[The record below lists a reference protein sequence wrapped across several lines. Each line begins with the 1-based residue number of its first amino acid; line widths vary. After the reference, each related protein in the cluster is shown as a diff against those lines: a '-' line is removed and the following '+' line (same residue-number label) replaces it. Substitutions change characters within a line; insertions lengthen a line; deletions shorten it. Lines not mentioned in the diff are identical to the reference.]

1 MRALFEQQQK
11 QFEEQRAAFL
21 QDREARAAETQQ
33 LLTNNNNLVSRIDEL
48 LRLGQTEQDRRQQL
62 ERELAEERARS
73 AQSRPLV
80 DVSKLGQKAP
90 EKFTNTEAA
99 WAGWSF
105 DYRNYLAAAN
115 PAARPALSFA
125 EQAGDTPLTEA
136 DVAARGWTVVSDQ
149 LYSSLVGFTQGESK
163 SIVRNTTEG
172 GEQYEPL
179 ANT

>member
-21 QDREARAAETQQ
+21 ADREARAAEAQT
-33 LLTNNNNLVSRIDEL
+33 LLDNNTKLVARIDEL
-48 LRLGQTEQDRRQQL
+48 LSMGQTEQDRRLQL

-90 EKFTNTEAA
+90 DKFTNTEAA
-99 WAGWSF
+99 WVGWSF

-115 PAARPALSFA
+115 PAA
-125 EQAGDTPLTEA
+125 
-136 DVAARGWTVVSDQ
+136 
-149 LYSSLVGFTQGESK
+149 
-163 SIVRNTTEG
+163 
-172 GEQYEPL
+172 
-179 ANT
+179 